1 MNVSRRA
8 LIVALLLVL
17 IAAGVYA
24 GYRVVFPPG
33 KPADVSQV
41 ERAVLKTREA
51 QTQAQGAARDL
62 LEARKAWDQREV
74 KAVHDAVLEARVVSG
89 DAVADGLNGQLA
101 RFRGG
106 QILPSWD
113 VDP

>member
-24 GYRVVFPPG
+24 GYRVVFAPG
-33 KPADVSQV
+33 KPQGSMPVP
-41 ERAVLKTREA
+41 
-51 QTQAQGAARDL
+51 QAALVTQGAKVQAEQAAKDL
-62 LEARKAWDQREV
+62 KA
-74 KAVHDAVLEARVVSG
+74 ARVEWDRKGVKVVHEAVQSARVLSG
-89 DAVADGLNGQLA
+89 DAVASGLNDQLA